1 MSIIKLSV
9 KEEAKT
15 ATHQIDF
22 LIAVI
27 NLVKRFSECFA
38 WFEIS
43 LNSILLM
50 TQEVLLIP
58 RYINITQDRPYRT
71 NEDYKAFRKEFLN
84 VYQNLFNIKSFKES
98 MINGIMSRMA
108 SIKNGETTDMNEI
121 ELALFLISNLDNAG
135 QLESDQQYKVIVVNC
150 LFSIDFTIFN
160 SETIL
165 ILYLESLIKH
175 LPIYLNNNQMVE
187 MVAKILVGERGICF
201 PQIKIATK
209 VCSIMQKFVEKT
221 RNSLEAS
228 TCFLMIN
235 SIRAFLE
242 SLINTNDLKAMNEFA
257 VIYQAFGIL
266 ISSPKLNNETLKN
279 ECLIGIF
286 NVFFKYFE
294 NGVDNDKLNFV
305 SKLLLNFFKSFNSEI
320 KTSKE
325 TFFNF
330 FQSFYTNV
338 YKKVKAQFQTKQ
350 QAFVPSML
358 TFINLLQKVII
369 ILAKDS
375 LWFID
380 NFLSTDFVNPT
391 QEVFENSLRLIIS
404 LCSTLKKDCKDV
416 VAKHLSSFFVTIK
429 HLPLPLNNIS
439 DSDKSV
445 LSLYST
451 FIQLIYNISLDFVE
465 IFYEANELKGLGMTE
480 FLIGVCNNIIDPNT
494 KRKSFKCLK
503 AFVTYLSKF
512 NSEEKSFEA
521 RSILNT
527 TFLLISTI
535 NFNDPTDFNVR
546 LYI

>member
-1 MSIIKLSV
+1 MNIIKLAV
-9 KEEAKT
+9 KDEAKT
-15 ATHQIDF
+15 AIHQIDF
-22 LIAVI
+22 LVATI
-27 NLVKRFSECFA
+27 NLVKRFPECFN
-38 WFEIS
+38 WFELS
-43 LNSILLM
+43 LNSILSM
-50 TQEVLLIP
+50 THEALIIP
-58 RYINITQDRPYRT
+58 KYINITQDRPYRT
-71 NEDYKAFRKEFLN
+71 NEEFKAFRKEFLN
-84 VYQNLFNIKSFKES
+84 VYQNLFNIKAFKENMMNS
-98 MINGIMSRMA
+98 IMTRMTK
-108 SIKNGETTDMNEI
+108 IKNGEVTDNNEI

-135 QLESDQQYKVIVVNC
+135 QSESEQYKVTVVNC
-150 LFSIDFTIFN
+150 LFSIDFTSYS

-165 ILYLESLIKH
+165 ILYLDSLIKH
-175 LPIYLNNNQMVE
+175 LPVYLNNNQMVE
-187 MVAKILVGERGICF
+187 MVAKILVGDKGICF

-209 VCSIMQKFVEKT
+209 ICSIMQKFVEKT
-221 RNSLEAS
+221 RNSLEAA
-228 TCFLMIN
+228 TCYLMIN

-266 ISSPKLNNETLKN
+266 INSPKLNNETLKN
-279 ECLIGIF
+279 ECLLGIF

-325 TFFNF
+325 TFINF

-338 YKKVKAQFQTKQ
+338 YKKVKDQFEGKQ
-350 QAFVPSML
+350 HLFVPSVL

-375 LWFID
+375 IWFID
-380 NFLSTDFVNPT
+380 NFLSTDFNNPT
-391 QEVFENSLRLIIS
+391 QEIFENALKLIIS

-416 VAKHLSSFFVTIK
+416 VAKHLGLFFITIK
-429 HLPLPLNNIS
+429 QIPFPLNNIA

-445 LSLYST
+445 LSIYST

-480 FLIGVCNNIIDPNT
+480 FLIGVCNNTIDPNT

-512 NSEEKSFEA
+512 NTEDKSYEA
-521 RSILNT
+521 QSILNT
-527 TFLLISTI
+527 TFILIASI
-535 NFNDPTDFNVR
+535 NFNDPTDFNVSNFF
-546 LYI
+546 